1 MFIGRSRRRL
11 CVSSFGR
18 SYRGSYYS
26 FDVCDLT
33 SLHKSLSGIWC
44 WSCLG
49 PRVSSWCV
57 VVVLVVVVLS
67 SRCPRRPSCFRC
79 RCRCRRRSSLSSS
92 LAFVVVGAVDVL
104 EFWVKNFTLPPVS
117 SSMVVSSLFAACRL
131 PACCRFVATDDLR
144 IVICISCCRRRS
156 FDHLALRASVVVSI
170 VLFL

>member
-1 MFIGRSRRRL
+1 MFIGRSCRRL
-11 CVSSFGR
+11 SASSFGR

-67 SRCPRRPSCFRC
+67 SRCPRRPPCFRC
-79 RCRCRRRSSLSSS
+79 RCRCRRRSSFSVFV
-92 LAFVVVGAVDVL
+92 AFVVVGAVDIV
-104 EFWVKNFTLPPVS
+104 EFWVKKFTLPPDRRRWRSRHFLLHV
-117 SSMVVSSLFAACRL
+117 ACRHVAVL
-131 PACCRFVATDDLR
+131 LQRTPAHRDL
-144 IVICISCCRRRS
+144 
-156 FDHLALRASVVVSI
+156 
-170 VLFL
+170 